1 MRNVICT
8 NLRWQI
14 SILNQN
20 TILIIGSINH
30 IMAIMLV
37 VPRQPLLVL
46 KKHSLNNH
54 FHAKKVIRIRN
65 ERTSSFSY
73 KSISNLPLNELP
85 GVYQSFY
92 PYHILIFQSKPLFL
106 THFFFNYICRLPL
119 INIWMT
125 NSEYSKQ
132 YFLTKETLNNSMRY
146 VHCRKLCV
154 WLCLIL
160 GSCLLNEV
168 VFYCL

>member
-1 MRNVICT
+1 M
-8 NLRWQI
+8 WQI

-106 THFFFNYICRLPL
+106 KHIFL
-119 INIWMT
+119 IIFVG
-125 NSEYSKQ
+125 
-132 YFLTKETLNNSMRY
+132 FLWSIYGWQTQSSQSSISWQ
-146 VHCRKLCV
+146 RKH
-154 WLCLIL
+154 
-160 GSCLLNEV
+160 
-168 VFYCL
+168 